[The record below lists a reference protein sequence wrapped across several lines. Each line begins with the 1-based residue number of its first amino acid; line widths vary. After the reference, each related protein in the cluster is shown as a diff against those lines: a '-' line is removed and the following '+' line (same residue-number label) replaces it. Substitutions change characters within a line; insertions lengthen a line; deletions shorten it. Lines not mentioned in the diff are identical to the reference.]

1 MRTIT
6 SALFFLILGACVDRL
21 TYNIPKSSS
30 YGIVVNG
37 FISDQPGPY
46 TVKISKAFD
55 IESKESTKTP
65 VSVKHLILS
74 DNEGDSEELAEVVPG
89 TYTTKSTGIQ
99 GKGGNSYTLR
109 MELLDGKI
117 YESLPDTLLASGKMD
132 SLYYSFTGIADL
144 NGSREFGF
152 DIYTNSSSGNSSSGR
167 FIWNMIG
174 TFKSDT
180 HPELIPRDKSQCF
193 PIGAGKCNYLP
204 PCTGLL
210 NKAFSA
216 FELPDYI
223 RVAPCECCT
232 CWYKIYNA
240 KPILSDDYFSTSQNF
255 EGIKVYRVPL
265 SPWIFMYKI
274 HVEVRQLSLTKR
286 SFRFFKAIRDQQSAV
301 NSLFQPVSGK
311 IPVNFIQLNGEEEPV
326 QGLFYAAAISSK
338 SLYLTRDE
346 VPDLSLIPSLEA
358 PGIGWISCLELFPNA
373 TNIKPAFWVD

>member
-1 MRTIT
+1 MRAKPVVSI
-6 SALFFLILGACVDRL
+6 LLILTVSACVDRL
-21 TYNIPKSSS
+21 VYDIPKLGS

-55 IESKESTKTP
+55 IESKESTKAP
-65 VSVKHLILS
+65 FSVKHLILS
-74 DNEGDSEELAEVVPG
+74 DSEGNSEEFAEVALG
-89 TYTTKSTGIQ
+89 TYTTKSAGIQ
-99 GKGGNSYTLR
+99 GKEGNSYTLR

-117 YESLPDTLLASGKMD
+117 YESSPDTLLSPGKMD
-132 SLYYSFTGIADL
+132 SLYYSFTGIPDL

-152 DIYTNSSSGNSSSGR
+152 DIYTNSTNGNNFSGR

-180 HPELIPRDKSQCF
+180 HPELIPRDRSQCY
-193 PIGAGKCNYLP
+193 PIGAGKCNYVPL
-204 PCTGLL
+204 CTGLL
-210 NKAFSA
+210 NKASA
-216 FELPDYI
+216 FEQADYI

-240 KPILSDDYFSTSQNF
+240 KPILSDDYFSAAQNF

-286 SFRFFKAIRDQQSAV
+286 SFLFFKAIRDQQSAV

-311 IPVNFIQLNGEEEPV
+311 IPVNFIQLNGDTEPV
-326 QGLFYAAAISSK
+326 QGLFYAASISSK

-346 VPDLSLIPSLEA
+346 VPDLNLIPS
-358 PGIGWISCLELFPNA
+358 I
-373 TNIKPAFWVD
+373 